1 MAGIVAT
8 TMSGGANKAVA
19 GGVVTFIGAEYVE
32 PILEWLI
39 GMASTAMASIGGI
52 PDPAQFGLK
61 GLGLLAIGAAA
72 VYLTPANRP
81 A

>member
-19 GGVVTFIGAEYVE
+19 GSLATFVGAEFIAPIVE
-32 PILEWLI
+32 WGVDI
-39 GMASTAMASIGGI
+39 ASAALPAPI
-52 PDPAQFGLK
+52 PDTAQWGIQGLA
-61 GLGLLAIGAAA
+61 LLAFGFL
-72 VYLTPANRP
+72 VGYLFPANRT